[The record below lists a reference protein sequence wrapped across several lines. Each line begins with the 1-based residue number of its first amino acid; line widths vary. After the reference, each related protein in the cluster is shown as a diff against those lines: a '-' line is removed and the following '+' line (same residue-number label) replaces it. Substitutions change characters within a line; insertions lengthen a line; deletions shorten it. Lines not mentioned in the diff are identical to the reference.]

1 MLSAVFLLLL
11 YTGLSISLELSPI
24 NAAYVLQ
31 YHGFRFNI
39 SSKAG
44 RIGSV
49 FEGATSS
56 DKTI

>member
-39 SSKAG
+39 SSRAG
-44 RIGSV
+44 RIGSRIRRRDE
-49 FEGATSS
+49 F
-56 DKTI
+56 